1 MGPSFVEIEHK
12 FIVPKSYSRQDFL
25 AKARELKPLRT
36 EEISVKD
43 TYYVLKGWGSHVF
56 RHRFDREIQQLTV
69 KSVGAST
76 FERLE
81 INLDLMRDHVDQSE
95 AVQAFLSVFGIAWS
109 KSLSKDIGVAYYP
122 DCEIVHYH
130 ASSDHQALSCVE
142 FEAIGFSDGLA
153 ALPTLHQ
160 YERSFGFDAR
170 TAETQSLFQLL
181 LLSDAP
187 NEIKK
192 LFLK

>member
-1 MGPSFVEIEHK
+1 MGSSFVEIEHK
-12 FIVPKSYSRQDFL
+12 FIVPKAYSRQDFL
-25 AKARELKPLRT
+25 KKARELTPSRI
-36 EEISVKD
+36 EEIFVKD
-43 TYYVLKGWGSHVF
+43 TYYVLKGWGTHVF
-56 RHRFDREIQQLTV
+56 RHRFDKEIQQLTV
-69 KSVGAST
+69 KSVGSST

-81 INLDLMRDHVDQSE
+81 VNLDLKRDGIDQSA
-95 AVQAFLSVFGIAWS
+95 AVEAFLNVFGIAWS

-130 ASSDHQALSCVE
+130 ASSDQQQLSCVE
-142 FEAIGFSDGLA
+142 FEAVGFSDGLA

-187 NEIKK
+187 GEIKK